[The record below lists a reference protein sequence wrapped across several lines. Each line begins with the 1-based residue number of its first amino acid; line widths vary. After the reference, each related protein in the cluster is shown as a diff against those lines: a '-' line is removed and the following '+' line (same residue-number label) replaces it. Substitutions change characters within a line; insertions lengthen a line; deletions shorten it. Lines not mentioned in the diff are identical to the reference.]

1 MSDSPTINRASRVLV
16 KVSPQVP
23 ADAALREEMRAH
35 ARISPAEQRAV
46 VRAVYSYY
54 RWFGWLDQNASL
66 QSRIAHAISLQNRFD
81 ADPLSVKPEALAARA
96 VPAWLVD
103 EVELSA
109 EYLRQLQQEP
119 ALWVRAQDEHYEA
132 LLRAQPG
139 FAPGPEPATHALHYS
154 GSRDLFKTD
163 EFKHGLFEIQDL
175 GSQIVGHACAPQ
187 PGETW
192 WDACAGEGGKLLHL
206 ADLMQGK
213 GLIWASD
220 RSHRRITQLRK
231 RASRAQVFNYRVVPW
246 NGGPIP
252 PTKTK
257 FDGILLDAPCSG
269 VGTWQ
274 RHPHARWTVTPT
286 DVAELATLQLQLL
299 DHVAGS
305 LKPGGRLIYAVCTI
319 TKSETSAVAAAFGAA
334 HPEFEPLPLLD
345 ADDHELTIW
354 PQDWNANGMFIA
366 GWKRKQE

>member
-1 MSDSPTINRASRVLV
+1 MSDSPTVNRASRVIA
-16 KVSPQVP
+16 KVSPQLP

-35 ARISPAEQRAV
+35 NRISPAEQHAV
-46 VRAVYSYY
+46 VRAVYSHY

-66 QSRIAHAISLQNRFD
+66 QSRLAHAISLQDRFD
-81 ADPLSVKPEALAARA
+81 ADPLTVKPEALAARA
-96 VPAWLVD
+96 LPTWLAD

-109 EYLRQLQQEP
+109 EYLRQIQAEP
-119 ALWVRAQDEHYEA
+119 TLWIRAQAAHFEA
-132 LLRAQPG
+132 LLRSLPG
-139 FAPGPEPATHALHYS
+139 CEPGPEPTTTALRYT
-154 GSRDLFKTD
+154 GKRDLFKTD
-163 EFKHGLFEIQDL
+163 EFRHGLFEIQDL
-175 GSQIVGHACAPQ
+175 GSQLVSLACAPQ

-192 WDACAGEGGKLLHL
+192 WDACAGEGGKLLHMS
-206 ADLMQGK
+206 DLMQNK

-220 RSHRRITQLRK
+220 RSHRRIAQLRK
-231 RASRAQVFNYRVVPW
+231 RASRAQAYNYRVVPW

-274 RHPHARWTVTPT
+274 RHPHHRWTVTPT
-286 DVAELATLQLQLL
+286 DVAELASLQAQLL
-299 DHVAGS
+299 DHVAPS
-305 LKPGGRLIYAVCTI
+305 LKPGGRLIYAVCTL
-319 TKSETSAVAAAFGAA
+319 TKSETTAIAETFSAN

-345 ADDHELTIW
+345 AEDHQLTIW

-366 GWKRKQE
+366 GWKRT